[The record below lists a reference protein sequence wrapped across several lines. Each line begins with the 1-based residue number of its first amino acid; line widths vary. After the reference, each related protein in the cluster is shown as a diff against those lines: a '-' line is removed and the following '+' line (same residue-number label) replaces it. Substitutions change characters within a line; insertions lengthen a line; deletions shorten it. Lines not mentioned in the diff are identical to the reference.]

1 MNKKVAFITG
11 VTGQDGAYLS
21 KLLLEKNYGVVGLV
35 RNSENINTK
44 SLDYLGL
51 SDKIIYEECDLLD
64 ISNIINIINKYKPKE
79 IYNLASQSS
88 VGASFQHPIGTLNF
102 NIISVANLLES
113 IKIIDRTIKFYQAS
127 SSEMFGSANKLP
139 FFENSTF
146 HPVSPYGIS
155 KASAHWITVNYRE
168 SFGLFT
174 TSGIL
179 FNHESVLRG
188 NQFIIKKIIKTSLE
202 IKNGIKE
209 TLEVGNIDIKRDFGY
224 APKYVEAMYLMMQH
238 DKPDD
243 YIIASGESLSIREII
258 YYIFDKLNISREKV
272 VTNEAFLRPNEIEDI
287 YGDASKAK
295 KQLNWD
301 YEMSFFEVLDILIED
316 EISLFIKNNLK
327 SNISKK

>member
-209 TLEVGNIDIKRDFGY
+209 TLEVGNINIKRDFGY

-301 YEMSFFEVLDILIED
+301 YEMSFFKVLDILIED
-316 EISLFIKNNLK
+316 EIRKNNGK
-327 SNISKK
+327 

>member
-1 MNKKVAFITG
+1 MNTQKVAFITG
-11 VTGQDGAYLS
+11 ITGQDGAYLS
-21 KLLLEKNYGVVGLV
+21 KLLLEHNYKVVGLL
-35 RNSENINTK
+35 RSAHDIKTAG
-44 SLDYLGL
+44 LDYLGIT
-51 SDKIIYEECDLLD
+51 SQIVFEVCDLLD
-64 ISNIINIINKYKPKE
+64 LSNIINIINKHKPSE

-88 VGASFQHPIGTLNF
+88 VGESFKHPIGTLTF

-113 IKIIDRTIKFYQAS
+113 INITDKKIKFYQAS
-127 SSEMFGSANKLP
+127 SSEMFGSANQLP
-139 FFENSTF
+139 FIEQSIF

-188 NQFIIKKIIKTSLE
+188 NQFIIKKVIRTALKIKKGTE
-202 IKNGIKE
+202 DI
-209 TLEVGNIDIKRDFGY
+209 LEVGNIDIKRDFGY

-238 DKPDD
+238 DIPDD
-243 YIIASGESLSIREII
+243 YIIASGHSLTIREII
-258 YYIFDKLNISREKV
+258 YYIFDKLGISQDRIKV
-272 VTNEAFLRPNEIEDI
+272 NEAFFRPNEIEDI

-295 KQLNWD
+295 EQLNWD

-316 EISLFIKNNLK
+316 ELK
-327 SNISKK
+327 IQENK